1 MHSRVRILL
10 LDLNPTAPVR
20 QTLEAILKSSRRPLV
35 ELIEDSAGVDETLY
49 FSSTRGADPLLWRQ
63 DDENSLS
70 TLVSSSKPD
79 LVFILLSPTLLESAA
94 QLFQS
99 FQGELSKVP
108 CVVVVEAGEPDQ
120 MFKLLTLG
128 ADDFISPP
136 LTTSKV
142 LPRLW
147 RLIGARDEEEN
158 SNFTLKEQLG
168 LRKLVG
174 KSPAFLSLVKKIPM
188 VSKCDATVLLM
199 GETGT
204 GKELV
209 AQAIHYLSPR
219 APKPFVPVNCGAIPT
234 DLVENELFGH
244 QAGAY
249 TGALHKQ
256 LGLIHEAEGGTLFL
270 DEIDC
275 LPLLVQTKLLRFLQ
289 DREYRVLGAAKVV
302 KADVRVVAA
311 SNIDLEEAVEEETFR
326 RDLYYRLSVIPL
338 TLPPLRERTEDI
350 PTLARHFLNKFA
362 PRNGNPTT
370 HFTPD
375 AIQKL
380 LLHPWPGNVRELENV
395 VEQAM
400 VLSDRSV
407 LRADDLSLPARNGPA
422 NLNSFRE
429 AKAMVVEQFEREYIN
444 KLLLA
449 YGGNISQAA
458 KAAQK
463 NRRAFWELIRK
474 HGIEVDHFK
483 SASL

>member
-20 QTLEAILKSSRRPLV
+20 QNLEAILKSSRRPLV

-234 DLVENELFGH
+234 DLVENELFGSP
-244 QAGAY
+244 
-249 TGALHKQ
+249 
-256 LGLIHEAEGGTLFL
+256 GGSLYRGT
-270 DEIDC
+270 
-275 LPLLVQTKLLRFLQ
+275 PQT
-289 DREYRVLGAAKVV
+289 
-302 KADVRVVAA
+302 
-311 SNIDLEEAVEEETFR
+311 T
-326 RDLYYRLSVIPL
+326 
-338 TLPPLRERTEDI
+338 RT
-350 PTLARHFLNKFA
+350 
-362 PRNGNPTT
+362 
-370 HFTPD
+370 
-375 AIQKL
+375 
-380 LLHPWPGNVRELENV
+380 HP
-395 VEQAM
+395 
-400 VLSDRSV
+400 
-407 LRADDLSLPARNGPA
+407 
-422 NLNSFRE
+422 
-429 AKAMVVEQFEREYIN
+429 
-444 KLLLA
+444 
-449 YGGNISQAA
+449 
-458 KAAQK
+458 
-463 NRRAFWELIRK
+463 
-474 HGIEVDHFK
+474 
-483 SASL
+483 